1 LTASGGREARATG
14 GGGDSAKHAE
24 NAPSTTRAFN
34 GADDSTAHTQ
44 DKQSTNLPFTGA
56 NVAIVVLI
64 GLFMLLLGVG
74 LRIRLVR

>member
-1 LTASGGREARATG
+1 VTASGGRKARATG

-34 GADDSTAHTQ
+34 GADDSTAHTE
-44 DKQSTNLPFTGA
+44 DKQSTNLPFTGG